1 MRSVAMPASMASGT
15 GTTCISAFSAPG
27 AGLGAAPA
35 AGLRL

>member
-15 GTTCISAFSAPG
+15 GPSCTSAFSAPG

-35 AGLRL
+35 AGFEI